1 MNIANYN
8 ESIDVH
14 YKCNVK
20 TNIED
25 IVFILQMTK
34 NHIFYSK
41 NNPIFLINIS
51 QNIAFVI
58 TNYLRFTYG
67 VISKYF
73 VNLNKGIIVGFDM
86 KNNSYLKQFERNIL
100 MSV

>member
-1 MNIANYN
+1 MANYN

-20 TNIED
+20 TNIENK
-25 IVFILQMTK
+25 VFILQMTK
-34 NHIFYSK
+34 NQIFYSK

-51 QNIAFVI
+51 RNIALVI
-58 TNYLRFTYG
+58 TNYLRFTHG

-73 VNLNKGIIVGFDM
+73 VFWNEGIIIGFDM
-86 KNNSYLKQFERNIL
+86 KNNIYLKQI
-100 MSV
+100 

>member
-1 MNIANYN
+1 M
-8 ESIDVH
+8 H

-20 TNIED
+20 TNID
-25 IVFILQMTK
+25 NKVFILQMTK

-58 TNYLRFTYG
+58 TNYLRFTHG

-73 VNLNKGIIVGFDM
+73 VFWNEGIIIGFDM
-86 KNNSYLKQFERNIL
+86 KNNIYYAQVEIFSIL
-100 MSV
+100 ILNK

>member
-1 MNIANYN
+1 MASYN

-20 TNIED
+20 TNIENK
-25 IVFILQMTK
+25 VFILQMTK

-51 QNIAFVI
+51 RNIALVI
-58 TNYLRFTYG
+58 TNYLRFTHG

-73 VNLNKGIIVGFDM
+73 VFWNEGIIIGFDM
-86 KNNSYLKQFERNIL
+86 KNDNAQVEIFSIL
-100 MSV
+100 ILNK